1 MIIKSYIL
9 ENDPKKT
16 LNIESILF
24 YGVNIG
30 LKKHFKNIFKKD
42 NKKSLI
48 KNFSQED
55 LIKNENILYD
65 EINGKNN

>member
-16 LNIESILF
+16 FNEKSILF

-30 LKKHFKNIFKKD
+30 LKRHFKNIFKQI
-42 NKKSLI
+42 KSLFD
-48 KNFSQED
+48 FS
-55 LIKNENILYD
+55 IHT
-65 EINGKNN
+65 